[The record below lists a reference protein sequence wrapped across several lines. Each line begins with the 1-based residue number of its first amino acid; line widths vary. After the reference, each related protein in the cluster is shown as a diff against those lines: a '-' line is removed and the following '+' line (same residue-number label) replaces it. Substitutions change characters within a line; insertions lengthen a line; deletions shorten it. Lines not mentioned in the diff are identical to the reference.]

1 MEVAK
6 MALSICTIVKSIP
19 TLATKVGGVISKL
32 GNISSWG
39 ASGASGAGGEA
50 VLAGNLVKVEAFVKA
65 TSTTIAG
72 VISTGT
78 ALLSVTSPLDSTVS
92 HFTEETSGGGY
103 NEYKKKANIGQQN
116 KHIPGTNEY
125 NVALNNGQNKSTM
138 YGTIDDIQ
146 NLLNEYSG
154 KGTPINSNK
163 ERVDFGKIIGKY
175 YDTENNKFIET
186 TIGIIHY
193 GKNGAHIVPAR
204 P

>member
-1 MEVAK
+1 
-6 MALSICTIVKSIP
+6 
-19 TLATKVGGVISKL
+19 
-32 GNISSWG
+32 
-39 ASGASGAGGEA
+39 
-50 VLAGNLVKVEAFVKA
+50 
-65 TSTTIAG
+65 
-72 VISTGT
+72 
-78 ALLSVTSPLDSTVS
+78 
-92 HFTEETSGGGY
+92 
-103 NEYKKKANIGQQN
+103 
-116 KHIPGTNEY
+116 
-125 NVALNNGQNKSTM
+125 LNNGQNKSTM